1 MRKPARLAIVAALVV
16 LAFVLP
22 NLVELVTDWWWF
34 GELGQQA
41 TYATILSTQTALGAI
56 AFVLSLAW
64 LTLNLRM
71 AARTLPV
78 ESQVVSTPE
87 GMTVA
92 LPARREVQSLGTV
105 VAAGAAVLGALFAAS
120 GWQDVLGWQQGEAF
134 GTADPILGFDVSFYV
149 FTLPVLDLARSFAV
163 AQVGVAAAGVG
174 ALYLLGGQLSLTP
187 FGIRLGTRARR
198 HLGLLAA
205 AFLVLLAMG
214 AWLDRPH
221 ALLTVDGIIR
231 GAGYTDVHARLPF
244 ALAEMAAALVGA
256 ACAVAYAF
264 TERTALAAA
273 AIGIYAVVALAGQV
287 YAGAIQRF
295 VVSPNEQVRE
305 APFIQHN
312 IDATRRA
319 FALDTIQ
326 QRPLTGDAELTRADI
341 DKNRQTLDNVRLW
354 DHQPLLETFGQ
365 IQEIRTYYDFTA
377 VDNDRY
383 VIDGQLRQVMLSA
396 RELNPAALP
405 NRTWVNE
412 RLTFTH
418 GHGLTLGPVNQ
429 VTAEG
434 LPVLFI
440 RDLPPVSNV
449 NLPVTEP
456 SLYFGELSNEYAIV
470 KTKTREFHYPKGDDN
485 VFTTYAGS
493 GGIVLDS
500 IWKKLAFAARFR
512 NYQLLLSD
520 DITPES
526 RMIFDRQIK
535 HRAQKIAPF
544 LTFDDDPYLV
554 VHEGRLFWM
563 LDAYTVTSRYPYA
576 TEGAPGVSYIRNA
589 VKVVVDAYHGSTT
602 FYLAEPN
609 DPIIRAYAKAF
620 PGLMQPLASM
630 PAGLRQHVRYPEGIF
645 GMQSSVYSTY
655 HMTSAA
661 VFYNKEDQWEVPTID
676 ASGQAVRMTPYYT
689 IMRLPG
695 EQTGEFIQML
705 PFTPRRRDNLASW
718 LVARSDGEHY
728 GQLMAFEFPKQ
739 KLVFGPRQV
748 VARISQD
755 QVISPQI
762 TLWNQQGSE
771 VIQGTLMV
779 IPIEESLLY
788 VRPLYLRAQQ
798 GRIPELTRVIVAY
811 QNSIVMERT
820 LDAAL
825 ARLFSPEAIR
835 ARRAQ
840 PQDAAM
846 VNAEATAPVTGT
858 PAPTPAGAAGV
869 APVAPLTPGSA
880 ATPAAPLPA
889 AVATLPP
896 AQLAAE
902 AQATYQR
909 AIEAQRAGD
918 WAKYGAEITRLGQLL
933 ELIAKA
939 RP

>member
-1 MRKPARLAIVAALVV
+1 MRKPARLILVAALAV

-41 TYATILSTQTALGAI
+41 TYATILTTQTALGVI
-56 AFVLSLAW
+56 AFALSLAW
-64 LTLNLRM
+64 LTLNLRI
-71 AARTLPV
+71 AARTLPE

-92 LPARREVQSLGTV
+92 LPARREVQSLGSI

-120 GWQDVLGWQQGEAF
+120 GWQDVLGWQQAEAF
-134 GTADPILGFDVSFYV
+134 GTTDPILGFDVAFYV

-163 AQVGVAAAGVG
+163 AQVGVAAVGVG

-187 FGIRLGTRARR
+187 FGIRLGSRARR
-198 HLGLLAA
+198 HLALLAA
-205 AFLVLLAMG
+205 AFLVLLAAG

-221 ALLTVDGIIR
+221 TLLTVDGIIR

-244 ALAEMAAALVGA
+244 ALAEMAAALLGA

-264 TERTALAAA
+264 TERTAAAA
-273 AIGIYAVVALAGQV
+273 AAVGIYAVVALAGQV

-305 APFIQHN
+305 APYIQHN

-326 QRPLTGDAELTRADI
+326 QRQLTGDAELTRADI
-341 DKNRQTLDNVRLW
+341 DNNRQTLDNVRLW

-405 NRTWVNE
+405 NRTWINE

-485 VFTTYAGS
+485 VFTSYAGT

-500 IWKKLAFAARFR
+500 LWKKLAFAARFR

-535 HRAQKIAPF
+535 RRAQKIAPF
-544 LTFDDDPYLV
+544 LTFDDDPYLI

-563 LDAYTVTSRYPYA
+563 LDAYTMTSRYPYA

-589 VKVVVDAYHGSTT
+589 VKVVVDAYHGATT

-620 PGLMQPLASM
+620 PGLMQPLANM
-630 PAGLRQHVRYPEGIF
+630 PAGLRSHVRYPEGIF

-695 EQTGEFIQML
+695 ENTAEFIQML

-835 ARRAQ
+835 ARRGQ

-846 VNAEATAPVTGT
+846 VSADATAPVTGT
-858 PAPTPAGAAGV
+858 PPATPAGTVGIAPAA
-869 APVAPLTPGSA
+869 PGAA
-880 ATPAAPLPA
+880 ATPPSATALPA
-889 AVATLPP
+889 VVSTLPP

-902 AQATYQR
+902 AQTTYQR
-909 AIEAQRAGD
+909 AIDAQRAGD

-933 ELIAKA
+933 DLIAQT

>member
-1 MRKPARLAIVAALVV
+1 MRKPARLILVAALAV

-41 TYATILSTQTALGAI
+41 TYATILTTQTALGVI
-56 AFVLSLAW
+56 AFALSLAW
-64 LTLNLRM
+64 LTLNLRI

-92 LPARREVQSLGTV
+92 LPARREVQSLGSI

-120 GWQDVLGWQQGEAF
+120 GWQDVLGWQQAEAF
-134 GTADPILGFDVSFYV
+134 GTTDPILGFDVAFYV

-187 FGIRLGTRARR
+187 FGIRLGSRARR
-198 HLGLLAA
+198 HLALLAA
-205 AFLVLLAMG
+205 AFLVLLAAG

-221 ALLTVDGIIR
+221 TLLTVDGIIR

-244 ALAEMAAALVGA
+244 ALAEMAAALLGA

-264 TERTALAAA
+264 TERTAAAA
-273 AIGIYAVVALAGQV
+273 AAVGIYAVVALVGQV

-305 APFIQHN
+305 APYIQHN

-326 QRPLTGDAELTRADI
+326 QRQLTGDAELTRADI

-405 NRTWVNE
+405 NRTWINE

-485 VFTTYAGS
+485 VFTSYAGT

-500 IWKKLAFAARFR
+500 LWKKLAFAARFR

-520 DITPES
+520 DITLES

-535 HRAQKIAPF
+535 RRAQKIAPF
-544 LTFDDDPYLV
+544 LTFDDDPYLI

-589 VKVVVDAYHGSTT
+589 VKVVVDAYHGATT

-620 PGLMQPLASM
+620 PGLMQPLANM
-630 PAGLRQHVRYPEGIF
+630 PAGLRSHVRYPEGIF

-695 EQTGEFIQML
+695 ENTAEFIQML

-718 LVARSDGEHY
+718 LVARSDGDHY

-820 LDAAL
+820 LDAGL

-846 VNAEATAPVTGT
+846 VSADATAPITGT
-858 PAPTPAGAAGV
+858 PPATPAGTEGIAPAA
-869 APVAPLTPGSA
+869 PGSA
-880 ATPAAPLPA
+880 SPTPTAGPLPV

-909 AIEAQRAGD
+909 AIEAQRGGD

-933 ELIAKA
+933 ELIARA